1 MNYVRT
7 EEKGSK
13 GDPKS
18 EGSMATGYEL
28 KGCQFVGLGARQD
41 FSVQCQTL
49 TILLWLER
57 NFSQE
62 LTKAEGHK

>member
-1 MNYVRT
+1 MQNYN
-7 EEKGSK
+7 KQSN
-13 GDPKS
+13 
-18 EGSMATGYEL
+18 L
-28 KGCQFVGLGARQD
+28 LGAERVPVCGPRGLVG
-41 FSVQCQTL
+41 FSVQCQTP